1 MSTNNR
7 KKALRRVNRIARAVN
22 TAILKDDL
30 WNGRFYM
37 RQKSV
42 SIYPYEDGSG
52 LYGYICYTFIDLA
65 TGYSKDY
72 WFELINFSYPFYSKI
87 YRVMNDFIIN
97 DCHVWDESPN
107 PYKQQRRQYRKDNSA
122 PKL

>member
-1 MSTNNR
+1 
-7 KKALRRVNRIARAVN
+7 
-22 TAILKDDL
+22 
-30 WNGRFYM
+30 M

-72 WFELINFSYPFYSKI
+72 WFELIDFYYPFYSKI
-87 YRVMNDFIIN
+87 YKFMNDFIIH

-107 PYKQQRRQYRKDNSA
+107 PYKQKKRQYRKDNRA